1 MLPLAA
7 AVLLTGCA
15 KSEKTNDHE
24 TTKRYLDAWVGVNYP
39 GVTPTELG
47 IYILEDKPGTGEMYD
62 AKQTFV
68 IANYTMIFLNVQ
80 IQSQLF
86 SPLSG
91 FFPVRSGE
99 NVESA

>member
-39 GVTPTELG
+39 GVTPT
-47 IYILEDKPGTGEMYD
+47 
-62 AKQTFV
+62 
-68 IANYTMIFLNVQ
+68 
-80 IQSQLF
+80 
-86 SPLSG
+86 
-91 FFPVRSGE
+91 
-99 NVESA
+99 